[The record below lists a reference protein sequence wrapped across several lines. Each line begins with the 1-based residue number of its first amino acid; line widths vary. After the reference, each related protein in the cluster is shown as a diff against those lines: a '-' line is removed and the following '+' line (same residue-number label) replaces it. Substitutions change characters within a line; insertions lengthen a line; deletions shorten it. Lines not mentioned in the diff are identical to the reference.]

1 MSLKSPNPR
10 GFTLIELMLSMA
22 IGTIVLLLAATMLG
36 TSGDGY
42 ERIGGNVTA
51 EREARALI
59 AQLTSDL
66 GTGYFHKNTVMEKSS
81 LSWPTDRLGFLSLQP
96 PEAQTDGN
104 RIGDLCA
111 VNYSVQDLTIN
122 NKKVRC
128 LMRGFRDSSAAF
140 TAVRTDTTG
149 SPTIAKLFDPV
160 PDPSPDPLLAPDE
173 PVAFDV
179 VSFTARPRSRNSA
192 GKWIDWVKNDTIGP
206 DALDVSLVIARR
218 ELAGKLKTTAEWNGG
233 NSQLG
238 PPANADRNKY
248 LEIYKTTIRFG
259 NNAKP

>member
-1 MSLKSPNPR
+1 MSLKLSNPR
-10 GFTLIELMLSMA
+10 GFTLIELMFAMA

-66 GTGYFHKNTVMEKSS
+66 GTGYFHKDTVMDKST

-96 PEAQTDGN
+96 PEAQKDSE

-111 VNYSVQDLTIN
+111 VNYSIQDLTIN

-128 LMRGFRDSSAAF
+128 LMRGFRNSKETFEKVKSDSVSTLFIAQSQDDPIAF
-140 TAVRTDTTG
+140 N
-149 SPTIAKLFDPV
+149 
-160 PDPSPDPLLAPDE
+160 
-173 PVAFDV
+173 V
-179 VSFTARPRSRNSA
+179 VSFTARPRSRDTT
-192 GKWIDWVKNDTIGP
+192 GKWMDWVKNDTIGP
-206 DALDVSLVIARR
+206 EAMDVRLGIVRR
-218 ELAGKLKTTAEWNGG
+218 ELAGKLKTTADWNGG

-238 PPANADRNKY
+238 FLANANRNKY
-248 LEIYKTTIRFG
+248 LEIYETTIRFG